1 MLEIDYRETVASDL
15 LEQFRGQTNN
25 MVLVE
30 SYAVQFQ
37 EVYEVL
43 VSLLTMLDI
52 DKCTGHQ
59 LDIIGDIVVLSRY
72 DARVLVGKNHDGE
85 ILDDDLYRKFIKYK
99 ILLNTNDCTY
109 WSIMQGIKMFWKNPL
124 HYTEDPQYPATM
136 VFETEPL
143 TSDEDISALL
153 TAPIPRPGGVGI
165 VYRMK
170 YRPQKSNIYVGFA
183 ERIGRKVT
191 VGCEIPKSLD
201 VTYLT
206 DESGNLLADENGA
219 RIIDEEG

>member
-1 MLEIDYRETVASDL
+1 MLDIDYRETVVSDL
-15 LEQFRGQTNN
+15 LEQFRGRPNN

-43 VSLLTMLDI
+43 MSLLTMLDI

-59 LDIIGDIVVLSRY
+59 LDILGDIVVFSRY
-72 DARVLVGKNHDGE
+72 DARVLVGKNQDGE
-85 ILDDDLYRKFIKYK
+85 ILNDDLYRKFIKYK

-124 HYTEDPQYPATM
+124 HYTEDSRYPATM
-136 VFETEPL
+136 VLETEPL

-170 YRPQKSNIYVGFA
+170 YRPKKCNIYVGFA
-183 ERIGRKVT
+183 VQIGKKVT
-191 VGCEIPKSLD
+191 VECEIPTSLD
-201 VTYLT
+201 ITSLT
-206 DESGNLLADENGA
+206 EESGNLLSDENGV